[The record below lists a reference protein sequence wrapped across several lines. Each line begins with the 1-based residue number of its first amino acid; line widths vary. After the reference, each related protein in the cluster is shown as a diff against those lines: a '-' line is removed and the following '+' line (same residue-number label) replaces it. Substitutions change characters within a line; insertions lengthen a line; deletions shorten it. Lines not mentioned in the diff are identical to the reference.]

1 MSDGEKED
9 PNKPKKKVMVLS
21 NKDKEDAAKEKT
33 QQDFLKYIKK
43 VHEDQAKEMK
53 KTLEKFVSFIKYI
66 LYKVNLKKK
75 DQDKTEKIKKIIRE
89 EIVETIL
96 EEAPEDKGIDFNA
109 FIFDTVIM
117 AEEKDN
123 KLIQRYK

>member
-1 MSDGEKED
+1 
-9 PNKPKKKVMVLS
+9 
-21 NKDKEDAAKEKT
+21 
-33 QQDFLKYIKK
+33 
-43 VHEDQAKEMK
+43 MK